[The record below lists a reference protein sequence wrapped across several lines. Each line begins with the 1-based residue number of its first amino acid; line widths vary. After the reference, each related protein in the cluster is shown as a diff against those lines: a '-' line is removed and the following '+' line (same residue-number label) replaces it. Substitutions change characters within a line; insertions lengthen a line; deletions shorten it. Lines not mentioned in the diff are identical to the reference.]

1 MNLARVLFKK
11 QQQQQQRDASDDQT
25 RPGAGDDRVP
35 PAVRCPPATHVVV
48 QSPTMSETT
57 ARSPRRKA
65 RRSADHD
72 DDAASVQC
80 RPRTSSSPLH
90 TTVFKPVRMSLH
102 RRFAQV
108 LPNLLLGTCAGRDRP
123 GYLRRSGWLCS
134 RVVSVLDSGA
144 VGPGFKSQPR
154 RCRVTVFG
162 KLFTPV
168 VPLFTKQQNW

>member
-11 QQQQQQRDASDDQT
+11 QQQQQRDASDDQT

-65 RRSADHD
+65 RRSTDHGHDDD

-80 RPRTSSSPLH
+80 RPRTSSSQLH

-123 GYLRRSGWLCS
+123 GYLGRSGTGGSVAEWSACWTQAQWGPGSDRS
-134 RVVSVLDSGA
+134 RDA
-144 VGPGFKSQPR
+144 VG
-154 RCRVTVFG
+154 
-162 KLFTPV
+162 
-168 VPLFTKQQNW
+168 